1 MDNQKDE
8 QNNNQENQRPIAGM
22 TVFDSRAHFAFV
34 HKKTEK
40 LVAAIYVVSNFIKD
54 NEPLKW
60 SIREKSL
67 ELLELAT
74 LLNFVSLDERKALL
88 RNHQSVASEIISIS
102 GVARTSG
109 LFSEMNHDII
119 KREFEALLRTIDESE
134 KKQESSVFPPDFFET
149 KSLLER
155 SANSN
160 VSYDQRADG
169 MSFINHRKIQKD
181 KNISTN
187 SNQARKTIRQEIS
200 NQENIKDK
208 NRKTIIID
216 MLKKKGGLGIKDFVG
231 IVPGVSAKTI
241 QRELLSLVAEG
252 HIRKEGDRRWSRYF
266 IA

>member
-1 MDNQKDE
+1 MENQKDDT
-8 QNNNQENQRPIAGM
+8 NNNQEKQRPIAGM

-40 LVAAIYVVSNFIKD
+40 LVAAIYVVSNFVKD

-74 LLNFVSLDERKALL
+74 MLNFVSLEERRGIL
-88 RNHQSVASEIISIS
+88 RNHQSVASEIISLS
-102 GVARTSG
+102 GIARTGG
-109 LFSEMNHDII
+109 LFSDMNHDII
-119 KREFEALLRTIDESE
+119 KREFETLLRTIDESE
-134 KKQESSVFPPDFFET
+134 KKQDTSVFAPDFFET

-155 SANSN
+155 PSGADVPYTSN
-160 VSYDQRADG
+160 QSTVSFTNNQ
-169 MSFINHRKIQKD
+169 KIQKD
-181 KNISTN
+181 KSNGDQPKNIIKSTLK
-187 SNQARKTIRQEIS
+187 SGEVV
-200 NQENIKDK
+200 KDK
-208 NRKTIIID
+208 SRKNLIID
-216 MLKKKGGLGIKDFVG
+216 MLKKKGGLGIKDFTG
-231 IVPGVSAKTI
+231 IIQGVSEKTI